1 MQTLKTITTIELSNL
16 CNLRCL
22 YCINRLLVRHPSRTP
37 GIMTDDVFER
47 TLVVLKALCDRG
59 TQREVNMNGNGESC
73 LDPQLPERIRRVKDI
88 VGADRQVGMS
98 TNGVN
103 MTYELARAL
112 RDSGLDRLDISPH
125 SAYHARRAVIYMVK
139 AGWAGRG
146 IINTGPINASH
157 NWAGQL
163 EPEHTIE
170 CRMDGIPCDPLIE
183 GRGYVLAEGNVTPC
197 CYDYRNLGVF
207 GSVFDGDL
215 LDRPVRPYN
224 LCYTCHQRIPEGAF
238 GKWTDEDQNHQQH
251 RSIGAL

>member
-1 MQTLKTITTIELSNL
+1 MQTIKTITTIELSNL

-22 YCINRLLVRHPSRTP
+22 YCVNRLLVRHPSRTP
-37 GIMTDDVFER
+37 GIMTEEVFER
-47 TLVVLKALCDRG
+47 TLAVLKSLCDGG

-125 SAYHARRAVIYMVK
+125 SVYHARRAVVHMVK

-163 EPEHTIE
+163 EAEHSI
-170 CRMDGIPCDPLIE
+170 DLLLKDIPCDPLIE
-183 GRGYVLAEGNVTPC
+183 GRGYVQAEGNVTPC

-207 GSVFDGDL
+207 GSVFDEDL
-215 LDRPVRPYN
+215 LERPVKPYK
-224 LCYTCHQRIPEGAF
+224 LCFTCHQRIPEGAY
-238 GKWTDEDQNHQQH
+238 GSAYSNDKPERQ
-251 RSIGAL
+251 GAAAR